1 MNRWSPAVP
10 LLSAALAACGGSSDT
25 TAPPVTPMASAAP
38 TSSAPAE
45 VASASPAATPS
56 AAPSTPPPDT
66 TPPLPNPFADADF
79 YVNPDFVAQVEK
91 TAKAT
96 PAQAAAIRKVEAF
109 PTAVWM
115 DSIAK
120 TKSVGHYLEGAEAQA
135 KKSGKPTLILFV
147 LYDLPARDCSA
158 TASAGEL
165 DVATGE
171 AKYKDQFLAPIVEQ
185 FKAHPSLRIVTILE
199 PDSLPNIAT
208 NTDKPKC
215 ASADPVYRH
224 SIAAAIKALQLPN
237 VSVYLDAAHA
247 GWLGWDGNREKIAK
261 IFKSVLDDAGG
272 PGTIH
277 GFATNVSNY
286 DPPSGGDAKRLES
299 SNPSA
304 DEITYTQK
312 LAESLAKVGVANKAF
327 IIDTSRSGKGGI
339 RSSGGSWCN
348 VKGAGIGER
357 PRAAPAPGIDAFWW
371 VKPPGESDGA
381 ADPKAPGFDKG
392 CSGGDAAPGA
402 PQAGKW
408 FTTYFVDLVKNANP
422 PL

>member
-1 MNRWSPAVP
+1 V
-10 LLSAALAACGGSSDT
+10 ALG
-25 TAPPVTPMASAAP
+25 
-38 TSSAPAE
+38 
-45 VASASPAATPS
+45 PS
-56 AAPSTPPPDT
+56 
-66 TPPLPNPFADADF
+66 PFADVQF
-79 YVNPDFVAQVEK
+79 YVNPEFVAQVEK

-96 PAQAAAIRKVEAF
+96 PADAALLRKVEAF

-115 DSIAK
+115 DSIARA
-120 TKSVGHYLEGAEAQA
+120 KSVGHYLEDAEAQA
-135 KKSGKPTLILFV
+135 KKSGKPTLILFA

-165 DVATGE
+165 DLKTGE
-171 AKYKDQFLAPIVEQ
+171 QRYKDEFIAPIAAQ
-185 FKAHPSLRIVTILE
+185 FKAHPSLRIVTVLE

-208 NTDKPKC
+208 NASDPKSKC
-215 ASADPVYRH
+215 AAADPVYRH

-237 VSVYLDAAHA
+237 VSIYLDAAHA

-272 PGTIH
+272 PNTIR
-277 GFATNVSNY
+277 GFAVNVSNY
-286 DPPSGGDAKRLES
+286 DPPTGGDSKRLES

-312 LAESLAKVGVANKAF
+312 LAESLAKEGITGKGF

-339 RSSGGSWCN
+339 RSKGGSWCN
-348 VKGAGIGER
+348 VKGAGLGER
-357 PRAAPAPGIDAFWW
+357 PQASPVAGVDAYWW
-371 VKPPGESDGA
+371 VKPPGESDGSS
-381 ADPKAPGFDKG
+381 DPKSKGFDKG
-392 CSGGDAAPGA
+392 CEGGDAAPNA

-408 FTTYFVDLVKNANP
+408 FSTYFVELVKNANP